1 MQKITPFLWF
11 DNQAEEAV
19 QFYVSVFKNSEI
31 IKIIRY
37 GDDGPGPNGTVMTI
51 GFMIESQEFAALN
64 GGPQFRFSQAIS
76 FVVNCRTQE
85 EVDEYWE
92 NLSAGGEKQPCGW
105 LKDKFGVSWQV
116 VPGILSEMLNDKDP
130 VKAGRVMTAMLR
142 MNKIDIQVLKQVYNG
157 T

>member
-1 MQKITPFLWF
+1 
-11 DNQAEEAV
+11 
-19 QFYVSVFKNSEI
+19 
-31 IKIIRY
+31 
-37 GDDGPGPNGTVMTI
+37 MTI

-130 VKAGRVMTAMLR
+130 VKAGRVMAAMLR
-142 MNKIDIQVLKQVYNG
+142 MNKIDIQVLKQAYNG